1 MKWKQGKR
9 ISSIQK
15 QSNPLLS
22 YLKYPPLY
30 QKAVFKI

>member
-15 QSNPLLS
+15 QSNPLLF
-22 YLKYPPLY
+22 YLKYLPLY